1 MVSTT
6 KISVTDNVAY
16 DFFSKM
22 AKKDNCEYCQI
33 QLKDDLTSNF
43 LMNETRFDCYLTKDG
58 RVVGGQGFKTS
69 KSTNYL
75 KNMLKTVSKLPAT
88 VAEKTVIL
96 SVLKNM
102 R

>member
-1 MVSTT
+1 MAV
-6 KISVTDNVAY
+6 ISRIGVTDNVAY

-22 AKKDNCEYCQI
+22 AKKNNCEYRQI

-69 KSTNYL
+69 NPVNYVKNLL
-75 KNMLKTVSKLPAT
+75 KMVTKLPCSEET
-88 VAEKTVIL
+88 RIK
-96 SVLKNM
+96 VLEEFA
-102 R
+102 

>member
-1 MVSTT
+1 MAV
-6 KISVTDNVAY
+6 ISRIGVTDNVAY

-22 AKKDNCEYCQI
+22 AKKNNCEYRQI
-33 QLKDDLTSNF
+33 QLRDDLTSNF

-58 RVVGGQGFKTS
+58 RVVGGQGFRTS

-88 VAEKTVIL
+88 VVEKNIIL